1 VPRDAA
7 QAAGAGGRLT
17 SRRGRPP
24 RDGSPVA
31 RVGDVLTRVLGRL
44 GLAADLDRWRVVN
57 EWDAIVGAALAQH
70 ARAVRVEGDVLVVEA
85 DSSAAL
91 YHVKHF
97 EKQMLANV
105 QAHLRVGTIRNL
117 RFEVRNA

>member
-1 VPRDAA
+1 MPRDAA
-7 QAAGAGGRLT
+7 QAAGAGGSLT
-17 SRRGRPP
+17 PGRGR
-24 RDGSPVA
+24 SPGTAA
-31 RVGDVLTRVLGRL
+31 RVGDVLPRVLGRL
-44 GLAADLDRWRVVN
+44 GLAEDLDRWRMVN
-57 EWDAIVGAALAQH
+57 EWDAIVGAPLAQH
-70 ARAVRVEGDVLVVEA
+70 ARAVRVEGDTLVVEA

>member
-1 VPRDAA
+1 
-7 QAAGAGGRLT
+7 LT
-17 SRRGRPP
+17 SRRGRPR
-24 RDGSPVA
+24 RDGSSVA

-57 EWDAIVGAALAQH
+57 EWDSVVGASLAQH
-70 ARAVRVEGDVLVVEA
+70 ARAVRVEGDVLVIEA

-91 YHVKHF
+91 YHVKHY